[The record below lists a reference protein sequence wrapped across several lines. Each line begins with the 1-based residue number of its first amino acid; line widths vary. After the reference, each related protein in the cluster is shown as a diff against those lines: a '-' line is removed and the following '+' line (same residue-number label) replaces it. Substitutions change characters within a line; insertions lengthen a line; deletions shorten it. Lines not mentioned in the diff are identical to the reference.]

1 MVKSW
6 ALDPNQLRSRSY
18 FTIYLI
24 VTGNTQSC
32 PESSSSSE
40 STSSLEQDPVASP
53 ARSPDTTTLDD
64 ARGKFATFYCVFEQ
78 VVNSLAAG

>member
-1 MVKSW
+1 M
-6 ALDPNQLRSRSY
+6 
-18 FTIYLI
+18 I

-78 VVNSLAAG
+78 VVNSLAAGELICAWVDSAGIVENKPV